1 MIDFHCHLDLYPE
14 PQVVVRECVSRGIYT
29 LAVTTT
35 PSAWQGTSELVSGAD
50 RIRVALGLHPE
61 LARERRSEL
70 QLFEQLLPRTRYVG
84 EIGLDGSPEMRGF
97 WTDQK
102 YVFDR
107 ILAACRDVGGK
118 IMTIHSRRAVTAV
131 LDSLESHP
139 GAGTPILHWYS
150 GGSRDLARAVDV
162 GCWFSVGPAM
172 LSGEKGRKLAARM
185 PRDRILTETD
195 GPFAVVDGR
204 SAFPWDV
211 DVALGVLGDLWATDR
226 RSVETTLR
234 DNLKRLTKSKS

>member
-14 PQVVVRECVSRGIYT
+14 PQGVVRECVSRGIYA

-84 EIGLDGSPEMRGF
+84 EIGLDGSPETRSF
-97 WTDQK
+97 WADQK
-102 YVFDR
+102 YVFDH
-107 ILAACRDVGGK
+107 ILAACRAAGGK
-118 IMTIHSRRAVTAV
+118 IMSIHSRRAITQV

-150 GGSRDLARAVDV
+150 GGSRELARAVDL
-162 GCWFSVGPAM
+162 GCWFSIGPAM
-172 LSGEKGRKLAARM
+172 LNGEKGRKLAARM
-185 PRDRILTETD
+185 PRDRVLTETD
-195 GPFAVVDGR
+195 GPFAMVNGR
-204 SAFPWDV
+204 TAFPWDV
-211 DVALGVLGDLWATDR
+211 DLALGTLGDLWGIDKN
-226 RSVETTLR
+226 SVQMAIN
-234 DNLKRLTKSKS
+234 DNMKRLILS